1 MTESI
6 RIPKEDSINDPR
18 RSNVVARIDGV
29 RPCLHCG
36 HDLHGQPI
44 RREESLGLLVTFC
57 PECAQ
62 AASLVDYPSLG
73 IWGRR
78 LGVLSLICMIIMVL
92 VFLVVSVMSLFGI
105 IMGLT
110 SELYGPAQSA
120 MNSMIDGGWQV
131 ERSWWEAN
139 AAKARATMWSSVNY
153 RDPDFVGIGLL
164 FLPICFIIGVIWS
177 GILLGLRRRYL
188 PLVGIAICVL
198 GWLCI
203 WPVLI
208 TDGNY
213 NTSNQISAYRL
224 ARRELVPMLSFLV
237 MTGLSIPL
245 MLGLSFGRPIL
256 RSLVKVVLPPGS
268 RGMLRPLWEI
278 DGIQVPLHRD

>member
-1 MTESI
+1 MTESSSL
-6 RIPKEDSINDPR
+6 PKEESIIDPR
-18 RSNVVARIDGV
+18 PSNVVSRIDGV
-29 RPCLHCG
+29 RPCLQCG

-57 PECAQ
+57 PECGQ
-62 AASLVDYPSLG
+62 AASLVDYPILG

-78 LGVLSLICMIIMVL
+78 LGVLSLVCMIIMVL

-110 SELYGPAQSA
+110 SELYSPAQSA
-120 MNSMIDGGWQV
+120 LASMIDGGWQI
-131 ERSWWEAN
+131 ERAWWEAN
-139 AAKARATMWSSVNY
+139 AADVRATIWSSVNY
-153 RDPDFVGIGLL
+153 RDPEFVGIGLM
-164 FLPICFIIGVIWS
+164 FLPVCFLFGVIWS
-177 GILLGLRRRYL
+177 AILLGLRRRYL

-198 GWLCI
+198 GWLFI

-208 TDGNY
+208 ADGNF
-213 NTSNQISAYRL
+213 NTNNQISVYKL
-224 ARRELVPMLSFLV
+224 ARLELIPMLSFMV

-256 RSLVKVVLPPGS
+256 RSLVKVVLPPRS
-268 RGMLRPLWEI
+268 RGMLRPLWDI
-278 DGIQVPLHRD
+278 DGVQLPLPRD

>member
-1 MTESI
+1 MNESS
-6 RIPKEDSINDPR
+6 RTKKETSISDPR
-18 RSNVVARIDGV
+18 QSGVVSRIDGV
-29 RPCLHCG
+29 RPCLRCG

-44 RREESLGLLVTFC
+44 RREESLGLLITFC
-57 PECAQ
+57 PECGQ
-62 AASLVDYPSLG
+62 AASLADYPSLG

-78 LGVLSLICMIIMVL
+78 LGVLSLVCVIFTVL
-92 VFLVVSVMSLFGI
+92 VFLVVSVMSLFG
-105 IMGLT
+105 MTLGLT
-110 SELYGPAQSA
+110 SELLSPAQSA

-139 AAKARATMWSSVNY
+139 AAMARERMWSAVNY
-153 RDPDFVGIGLL
+153 RDNEFVGIGLL
-164 FLPICFIIGVIWS
+164 FLPICFIIGTIWS

-188 PLVGIAICVL
+188 PLAGIALCLL

-208 TDGNY
+208 AEGDF
-213 NTSNQISAYRL
+213 NTNNQISAYRL
-224 ARRELVPMLSFLV
+224 ARRELVPLLSFMV

-245 MLGLSFGRPIL
+245 MLGFSFGRPIL
-256 RSLVKVVLPPGS
+256 RSLVRVVLPPGS

-278 DGIQVPLHRD
+278 DGIQVPLGRD